1 MFEGGC
7 GMGRG
12 RVLVVN
18 RVLCAVPMPKDAA
31 VARIDPR
38 KELVQKRVTIIF
50 GRVGHEHAGVI
61 SESIYSLQILALRL
75 LFFRFIGC
83 RRSVSPMPVTWF
95 FLHLPSDQ
103 CLSWRCHAP
112 YHDLSWGVAE
122 NRCGLGEVAER
133 NR

>member
-50 GRVGHEHAGVI
+50 GRVGHEHAGVT

-83 RRSVSPMPVTWF
+83 RRSVSNASYMVLFAPSVGSMFILALPRPLPRPLLGRGRKPMW
-95 FLHLPSDQ
+95 S
-103 CLSWRCHAP
+103 
-112 YHDLSWGVAE
+112 G
-122 NRCGLGEVAER
+122 
-133 NR
+133 